1 MILSLVPFNFS
12 LAFTHILAKILQ
24 NGAKFIQKLT
34 PGEEFEHL
42 ETSSGKYKKFKFDG
56 LLLFKTLYKEDIS
69 NITFNYLC
77 ENSPKFSCQ
86 FWNRYSYFTTQFHC
100 ICLAQTLHTFNK
112 SSPSKCKFLDFPLLL
127 TLKFTKFC
135 KQFFKQKV
143 SFSSKLGSLFSVMRN
158 NSSVVF
164 QLKHYMLLIKGAHQ
178 SANFQT
184 FDCSHEN

>member
-1 MILSLVPFNFS
+1 MGVNPPPPLIPSLVPFNFS

-86 FWNRYSYFTTQFHC
+86 F
-100 ICLAQTLHTFNK
+100 
-112 SSPSKCKFLDFPLLL
+112 
-127 TLKFTKFC
+127 
-135 KQFFKQKV
+135 
-143 SFSSKLGSLFSVMRN
+143 
-158 NSSVVF
+158 
-164 QLKHYMLLIKGAHQ
+164 
-178 SANFQT
+178 
-184 FDCSHEN
+184 

>member
-1 MILSLVPFNFS
+1 MIPSSVSLNFS

-24 NGAKFIQKLT
+24 NGANFKQNLT
-34 PGEEFEHL
+34 PGEKFGHL
-42 ETSSGKYKKFKFDG
+42 ETSSGKYKKLKFYG
-56 LLLFKTLYKEDIS
+56 LLCSKQDLS

-86 FWNRYSYFTTQFHC
+86 FWNCYSYITTQFHC
-100 ICLAQTLHTFNK
+100 ICIAQTLHTFNK
-112 SSPSKCKFLDFPLLL
+112 SSPWKCKFLDFPLLL

-178 SANFQT
+178 SANF
-184 FDCSHEN
+184 